1 MQSVAMSWLVYR
13 ISDEV
18 WLLGAVSFFRQIPML
33 VLAPFAGVLV
43 DRVDRLRLLR
53 ATQALSIAPALLA
66 AILTLSGRA
75 RTRAP
80 WPKS

>member
-53 ATQALSIAPALLA
+53 ATQALSIAPLFWQ
-66 AILTLSGRA
+66 
-75 RTRAP
+75 P
-80 WPKS
+80 Y